1 MKICVLIP
9 VYMTD
14 NSRDINLKNLR
25 KLKETE
31 FKYVDEVVI
40 CDQCFQQSD
49 YIEGFTYLGPFGK
62 MPNGCL
68 DARNILFRW
77 FYNSDYDYALLMDAR
92 ENISKS
98 GMNAF
103 VTLCNKIHNNEVDM
117 DCIQSTLGIMI
128 SAERM
133 DDKQRK
139 DYKDNL
145 WIRPSKPQ
153 NHLHHC
159 FLANLRKKYNLELY
173 IEPEIIYA
181 ENFKVTDDLYFITK
195 LSRYIDMWIC
205 GEMTVN
211 TGPQSASLWAT
222 SKGSEST
229 RGIPWKKTLNAV
241 LDKHCHCDIFGDY
254 KTRPVVPVIFQ
265 RDETYKDCLTDY
277 KPRKK
282 KNEDTNI

>member
-14 NSRDINLKNLR
+14 NSRQINLDNLN

-31 FKYVDEVVI
+31 FSYVDEVVI
-40 CDQCFQQSD
+40 CDQCFEKSD

-62 MPNGCL
+62 MAHGCL

-92 ENISKS
+92 ENLSKAGLNS
-98 GMNAF
+98 FA
-103 VTLCNKIHNNEVDM
+103 TLCNNIHNDNINL
-117 DCIQSTLGIMI
+117 DCIQSTLGIMV
-128 SAERM
+128 SQERIE
-133 DDKQRK
+133 DKKRS
-139 DYKDNL
+139 DYRDNI

-159 FLANLRKKYNLELY
+159 FLANLKKKYGLELY
-173 IEPEIIYA
+173 IEPEIIMA
-181 ENFKVTDDLYFITK
+181 DNFKVTDDLYFITK
-195 LSRYIDMWIC
+195 LDRYIDMYII
-205 GEMTVN
+205 GEMIVN

-229 RGIPWKKTLNAV
+229 KGVPWKRAVNEV
-241 LDKHCHCDIFGDY
+241 LDKYCDLFVGVKEYPFKPIVLP
-254 KTRPVVPVIFQ
+254 RA
-265 RDETYKDCLTDY
+265 DEYQELLTDY
-277 KPRKK
+277 IPRSKK
-282 KNEDTNI
+282 